1 MNIYHSHQKNK
12 IMKFPIF
19 IENSKIPVW
28 LSKISPID
36 INAITLGPIVLS
48 RGTLSK
54 RVKRHETIHFI
65 QYKELF
71 FIGFLIV
78 YLYDYLYAALIKKKG
93 FSRESYLAI
102 RFEQEAYD
110 NDHDIDYLERR
121 KKFRWRNYPL
131 GGKSKE

>member
-1 MNIYHSHQKNK
+1 
-12 IMKFPIF
+12 MKFPIF

-28 LSKISPID
+28 LSKVAPIN

-48 RGTLSK
+48 RGVLSE
-54 RVKRHETIHFI
+54 RVKRHETIHFM

-71 FIGFLIV
+71 FIGFLLI
-78 YLYDYLYAALIKKKG
+78 YLYDYLYAAIIKKKG

-110 NDHDIDYLERR
+110 NDHDLEYLEKRQ
-121 KKFRWRNYPL
+121 KKAWKKYPL
-131 GGKSKE
+131 GGKVEKA

>member
-1 MNIYHSHQKNK
+1 
-12 IMKFPIF
+12 MKFPIF

-28 LSKISPID
+28 LSKIAPIN

-48 RGTLSK
+48 RGVLSE
-54 RVKRHETIHFI
+54 RVKRHETIHFM

-71 FIGFLIV
+71 FIGFLLI
-78 YLYDYLYAALIKKKG
+78 YLYDYLYAAIIKKKG

-110 NDHDIDYLERR
+110 NDHDLEYLEKR
-121 KKFRWRNYPL
+121 KKNAWKSYPL
-131 GGKSKE
+131 GGKVEKTK